1 MAGTVEEIT
10 VQEALHWARG
20 LLGERVEAGAFEAE
34 VLLRH
39 VLGCSRADLFSNFER
54 KLEPAERGKFR
65 ELVERR
71 FRREPLQY
79 LTGSQAFR
87 GLELLVGPGVLIP
100 RPETELV
107 VERAL
112 ELIEPLT
119 APKVVELGTGS
130 GAIALSIASERG
142 DSRVWATE
150 ISPEAIAWAR
160 KNLEVAG
167 IENVVLCEG
176 DLFALPNKLR
186 GEIDLVVAN
195 PPYLSEAEL
204 DRAPAEV
211 RDHEPRAATLSGLTG
226 LEVPARV
233 VEQSLEWLK
242 PGGWMVMEISPE
254 QAGRLQSLL
263 EARYREVQV
272 QFDLAGKRRVAVG
285 RKPLA
290 NESITPS
297 SSAQR

>member
-1 MAGTVEEIT
+1 MAMTGTVEEVT
-10 VQEALHWARG
+10 FREAFHWARN

-54 KLEPAERGKFR
+54 KLEPAKRGKFR

-71 FRREPLQY
+71 FRGEPLQY
-79 LTGSQAFR
+79 VTGSQAFR

-107 VERAL
+107 AERAL

-119 APKVVELGTGS
+119 APKVVDLGTGS

-167 IENVVLCEG
+167 IQNVVLCEG
-176 DLFALPNKLR
+176 DLFALPEELR

-211 RDHEPRAATLSGLTG
+211 RDHEPRVATISGLTG

-233 VEQSLEWLK
+233 VEQSLDWLR
-242 PGGWMVMEISPE
+242 PGGWLVMEISP
-254 QAGRLQSLL
+254 GQSGWVQSFL
-263 EARYREVQV
+263 EPRYGEVQV
-272 QFDLAGKRRVAVG
+272 RLDLAGLPRIAEGRRPF
-285 RKPLA
+285 R
-290 NESITPS
+290 
-297 SSAQR
+297 

>member
-1 MAGTVEEIT
+1 
-10 VQEALHWARG
+10 
-20 LLGERVEAGAFEAE
+20 
-34 VLLRH
+34 
-39 VLGCSRADLFSNFER
+39 
-54 KLEPAERGKFR
+54 
-65 ELVERR
+65 
-71 FRREPLQY
+71 
-79 LTGSQAFR
+79 
-87 GLELLVGPGVLIP
+87 
-100 RPETELV
+100 V
-107 VERAL
+107 VD
-112 ELIEPLT
+112 
-119 APKVVELGTGS
+119 LGTGS

-176 DLFALPNKLR
+176 DLFALPDKLR